1 MKGDAGKPT
10 ASPVLSAVRV
20 VWRIRLRWL
29 RGRWE
34 QEAVAG
40 PSESLWVW
48 RFGRVERPLGDTRRG
63 RGVWSEIL
71 DAGICRDRVGSV
83 VGQCEPGSHLTASA
97 ALWLHQDFPSASG
110 PRPAGPH
117 NPFWM
122 CPALPPGDSYRG
134 LLSFAVT
141 SPAPSLSP

>member
-40 PSESLWVW
+40 PSEGLWVW

-71 DAGICRDRVGSV
+71 DAGIC
-83 VGQCEPGSHLTASA
+83 
-97 ALWLHQDFPSASG
+97 
-110 PRPAGPH
+110 
-117 NPFWM
+117 
-122 CPALPPGDSYRG
+122 
-134 LLSFAVT
+134 
-141 SPAPSLSP
+141 